1 MRTQKAIA
9 VMMVVTSSVLTAWVS
24 YDIAYPVVLC
34 TLGLLGLQRRFTWD
48 IRPEKR
54 VMALLLLFFLAVM
67 FVLHYRYVTFASR
80 VSYNQGPVLAW
91 QTMSR
96 YFLASM
102 VLMLFLGAP
111 QRLPSSLGL
120 FHIAVSLSAGQVLL
134 LDDMYVAFRLLEL
147 LSVILVVLYAVTSRG
162 AVDLSISRRTAVKS
176 PRLAFG
182 LVLVVAVNFGWIM
195 SSILYRH
202 VELLNYLPVRL
213 SRQGLALESATYHTS
228 HVGFSTSGRLSSVLS
243 IKADQ
248 DTTPVLRI
256 DCDRSPGY
264 LRARAFAMYRQS
276 EWFDLS
282 NREVLFPEQ
291 SRLFGMYVAGG
302 ANVFRLQERD
312 PSECAYMTVRHGAR
326 LGDAVFTPLG
336 TCFLKSPLSLLMRD
350 DDDIV
355 YAGHLS
361 DDLSYRVAYMQ
372 SAYRRPPTDTQ
383 TRRMLNVPRH
393 LDPRVRQLATEVFA
407 GCATTSEKVDAIKD
421 HFRTNYTYSLGLN
434 IPSGRDKL
442 THFLLHESTGY
453 CEYFASGA
461 AILLR
466 LAGVPTRYVT
476 GFLVTEKD
484 PQGRAWIARNMDAHA
499 WVEAWDQERNEWI
512 TVEATAQ
519 EGVPTASTSAQSQ
532 FVGSGSGATLGQVL
546 QTLYQYGI
554 LGVIGWLLRYG
565 GLYTGLLL
573 LACLLGGILWFAVS
587 RCRRSNK
594 SVDDIRRIVQRRPE
608 IVTLH
613 HMLAMVDRK
622 VNTSGAR
629 RGLSE
634 TLHTFSQRL
643 RTLESGD
650 GAWTRISDWYLEY
663 GDLRYCGSI
672 APNRLRQLR
681 QRAQRL

>member
-1 MRTQKAIA
+1 MI
-9 VMMVVTSSVLTAWVS
+9 VTSSVLTAWVS
-24 YDIAYPVVLC
+24 HDIAYPVVLC

-48 IRPEKR
+48 IRPERR
-54 VMALLLLFFLAVM
+54 VIALLLLLFLAIM
-67 FVLHYRYVTFASR
+67 FVLHYRYVCFGGR

-91 QTMSR
+91 QTISR
-96 YFLASM
+96 YLLASM
-102 VLMLFLGAP
+102 VLMLFLGTP

-134 LDDMYVAFRLLEL
+134 LDDMYIVFRLLEL
-147 LSVILVVLYAVTSRG
+147 LSVILVVLYAATSRG
-162 AVDLSISRRTAVKS
+162 VVDLPIPRRTAGRS
-176 PRLAFG
+176 RWLAFG
-182 LVLVVAVNFGWIM
+182 LILVVAANFGWIV

-213 SRQGLALESATYHTS
+213 CRQGLALESATYHTS
-228 HVGFSTSGRLSSVLS
+228 HVGFSTSGKLSNVLL

-256 DCDRSPGY
+256 DCDKSPGY

-291 SRLFGMYVAGG
+291 GRLFGMYVAGG

-312 PSECAYMTVRHGAR
+312 PSECEYMTVRHETR
-326 LGDAVFTPLG
+326 LGDALFTPLG
-336 TCFLKSPLSLLMRD
+336 TCFLRSPLSLLMRD

-355 YAGHLS
+355 YAGHFS
-361 DDLSYRVAYMQ
+361 EHLSYRVAYTQ

-383 TRRMLNVPRH
+383 TRRMLNTPRH
-393 LDPRVRQLATEVFA
+393 LDPRIRQLASKVFA
-407 GCATTSEKVDAIKD
+407 DCATTGEKIDAVKD

-442 THFLLHESTGY
+442 AHFLLHESSGY

-484 PQGRAWIARNMDAHA
+484 PQGQAWLARNMDAHA
-499 WVEAWDQERNEWI
+499 WVEAWNQERKEW
-512 TVEATAQ
+512 TVVEATVQ
-519 EGVPTASTSAQSQ
+519 EGVAAASTAEQSQ
-532 FVGSGSGATLGQVL
+532 SMGSGSGTVLGQIL

-554 LGVIGWLLRYG
+554 IGVLGWLFGYC
-565 GLYTGLLL
+565 GLSAGLLI
-573 LACLLGGILWFAVS
+573 LACLLVGALWLVVS
-587 RCRRSNK
+587 RHYRSEK
-594 SVDDIRRIVQRRPE
+594 STDEAQRIGQQRPE

-613 HMLAMVDRK
+613 DILAIVDRK
-622 VNTSGAR
+622 VSTSGAR
-629 RGLSE
+629 RDLNE
-634 TLHTFSQRL
+634 TLHAFSQRL
-643 RTLESGD
+643 RTRESGD
-650 GAWTRISDWYLEY
+650 GLWTRMSDWYLEY
-663 GDLRYCGSI
+663 GNLRYCGTI
-672 APNRLRQLR
+672 APKPLRQLQ
-681 QRAQRL
+681 QRAQHL